1 MICPVCNEPL
11 YIIESP
17 HLYNYDL
24 YDQKPLYVCNNHY
37 VKYCSTRNNIKTST
51 EEAYYTHNSID
62 YVIINTINLNN
73 NSISSSIEEISNP
86 DNLNLS
92 DLQSNTP
99 IVNLNSLIPIPTQS
113 DFPSK
118 LQCYKLFS

>member
-17 HLYNYDL
+17 HLYSL
-24 YDQKPLYVCNNHY
+24 YEKPLYVCNNHY
-37 VKYCSTRNNIKTST
+37 VKYCSTRNNIQIST
-51 EEAYYTHNSID
+51 EEAYYTHNSTD

-73 NSISSSIEEISNP
+73 NSISSSIEEVSNP
-86 DNLNLS
+86 DDLNLS
-92 DLQSNTP
+92 DLQSNIP
-99 IVNLNSLIPIPTQS
+99 IVNLNSLIPIPSQS